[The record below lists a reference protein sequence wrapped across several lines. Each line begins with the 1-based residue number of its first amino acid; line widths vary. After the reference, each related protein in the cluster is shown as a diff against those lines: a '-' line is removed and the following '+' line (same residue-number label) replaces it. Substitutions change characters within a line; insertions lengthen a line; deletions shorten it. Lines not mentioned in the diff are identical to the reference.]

1 MKAVLDTRVN
11 KEVSMENKSGLDL
24 LAEYVFLSK
33 YAQKKKNG
41 EFESWDDSI
50 ERIYSMHNAKLEKI
64 GLFKKNERI
73 VNEVKFELDLC
84 KFFEKEKKI
93 LSSQRSRQFASPN
106 PNSGILK
113 HEAKIYNCCGTFID
127 RIEAFG
133 EIMYLLLCGCGV
145 GYSLHKDYIEKL
157 PVVKNRVEGV
167 KSITKID
174 DSIEGW
180 AYSIDF
186 LINNLYCGFES
197 DIDFSAIRKE
207 GELIDGK
214 FVAPGPKRL
223 IEAHENI
230 KRVFEGARG
239 RKLKSIEI
247 HDILC
252 YIAMAVVS
260 GGVRRSAMIALFDKD
275 DEDMLK
281 CKTGNWWEKNPQ
293 RTMANNSI
301 LTADGD
307 RLNYAEYRDKIS
319 VIRQYGEPGFV
330 NVPSYDYIVNP
341 CGEIMLHPT
350 LNGKTGFAF
359 CNLVE
364 INAEKVLNEEDF
376 YSYCRSASFIATIQ
390 SLYSDFK
397 YINDISRDIAKRDRA
412 IGVSITGIF
421 ARRDIFTPDVLQKGA
436 KIVTETNKRFADILG
451 ISPSETCTTIKPSG
465 NASAILGLSCSG
477 IHPAHAPRYF
487 RRVRIKKTS
496 PEYKVLKD
504 TPMVDDVSVDEAV
517 MIFPIVC
524 KDGAVCK
531 DDIGAVE
538 HLKFVSMVKHYWVNK
553 GTNVRKKTNNVSV
566 TIEVA
571 DNEWE
576 AVAAVLYMNDHIF
589 TGVSL
594 LPKLG
599 DQIYPHPPFQRVSG
613 EDMEKKFEILTKF
626 IEHNQIDFAKILDGR
641 IISSG
646 DLVAIGCQGGKCEIL

>member
-1 MKAVLDTRVN
+1 
-11 KEVSMENKSGLDL
+11 MENKSGLDL

-33 YAQKKKNG
+33 YAQKKENG
-41 EFESWDDSI
+41 ELESWDDTI
-50 ERIYSMHNAKLEKI
+50 QRIYAMHAVKLDKI
-64 GLFKKNERI
+64 GLFNKSGGI
-73 VNEVKFELDLC
+73 VGEVLHELDVC
-84 KFFEKEKKI
+84 KYFEKEKMI

-106 PNSGILK
+106 PKSGILK

-127 RIEAFG
+127 RVEVFG

-157 PVVKNRVEGV
+157 PAVENKIEGV
-167 KSITKID
+167 KFVAKID

-180 AYSIDF
+180 ANSIDF
-186 LINNLYCGFES
+186 LIKNLFRGFES

-214 FVAPGPKRL
+214 FVAPGPRRL

-252 YIAMAVVS
+252 YMAMAVVS

-341 CGEIMLHPT
+341 CGEITLHPT
-350 LNGKTGFAF
+350 INGKTGFAF

-364 INAEKVLNEEDF
+364 INAERITDESDF
-376 YSYCRSASFIATIQ
+376 YRCCRAASFIATVQ

-397 YINDISRDIAKRDRA
+397 YLSDVSKKIAERDRA

-421 ARRDIFTPDVLQKGA
+421 AHRDIFTPDVLKEGA
-436 KIVTETNKRFADILG
+436 KIVTETNKRFAAMLG
-451 ISPSETCTTIKPSG
+451 ISSSEACTTIKPSG

-504 TPMVDDVSVDEAV
+504 TPMVDDVSIDEAV
-517 MIFPIVC
+517 MIFPITC
-524 KDGAVCK
+524 KDGVVCK

-538 HLKFVSMVKHYWVNK
+538 HLKFVSMVKHYWINK
-553 GTNVRKKTNNVSV
+553 GTNVRKRTNNVSV

-613 EDMEKKFEILTKF
+613 EEMEKKFEILTKF

-641 IISSG
+641 IINSG
-646 DLVAIGCQGGKCEIL
+646 DLVAIGCQGGSCEIL